1 MKNSAQL
8 IRSLNKSLEN
18 SKITDSIKLCND
30 ETNTRARI
38 IHPFLELLGFKQFE
52 DYTHEYVADISG
64 KKGTKVDIAITFGK
78 KTPSIIIEC
87 KKATSK
93 LNDKHFKQLNDY
105 VVYTPS
111 AKVGVLT
118 NGIIWDF
125 YIRGE
130 SGLNNTPFY
139 SFNLEDF
146 THSDLEIL
154 TMFMKSEFNIS
165 DIKEEADSIHFLE
178 KFDDALF
185 SVLNNPTAPIIKS
198 INEAM
203 GGKRASDKIAQKISE
218 LINSISIKSVYERM
232 VVEEAKVK
240 GIITT
245 DEEHKAFNVIKTI
258 LAMSSKFKNSELD
271 RIGFRDQKGSFKIL
285 IDDNQKRCVCDLIL
299 KGKVSHM
306 EISKKKYQLE
316 GVTVAD
322 IIKYKKEIIESAL
335 NSLKG
340 I

>member
-1 MKNSAQL
+1 MRNSAQL
-8 IRSLNKSLEN
+8 IRSLGKSIQN
-18 SKITDSIKLCND
+18 SNLIESIKLCTD

-87 KKATSK
+87 KKTTSK
-93 LNDKHFKQLNDY
+93 LTDKHFKQLNDY

-146 THSDLEIL
+146 TNSDLEIL
-154 TMFMKSEFNIS
+154 TMFMKSEFNVNEIQ
-165 DIKEEADSIHFLE
+165 EEADSIHFLE
-178 KFDDALF
+178 KFDDAFF
-185 SVLNNPTAPIIKS
+185 SVLNNPTPPIIKS
-198 INEAM
+198 LNEAM
-203 GGKRASDKIAQKISE
+203 GGKRATDKIAQKISS
-218 LINSISIKSVYERM
+218 LINSISVKGVYERM
-232 VVEEAKVK
+232 IVEEAKLRGV
-240 GIITT
+240 ITT
-245 DEEHKAFNVIKTI
+245 EEEYKAFNVIKTV

-271 RIGFRDQKGSFKIL
+271 RIGFRDQKSSFKIL
-285 IDDNQKRCVCDLIL
+285 IDDNQKKCICDIII
-299 KGKVSHM
+299 KDKVSYI
-306 EISKKKYQLE
+306 EINKKKHLIE

-322 IIKYKKEIIESAL
+322 ITKLKKEIVQSAI
-335 NSLKG
+335 NNLK
-340 I
+340 

>member
-1 MKNSAQL
+1 MRNSAQL
-8 IRSLNKSLEN
+8 IRSLGKSILN
-18 SKITDSIKLCND
+18 SNLIESIKLCTD

-87 KKATSK
+87 KKTTSK
-93 LNDKHFKQLNDY
+93 LTEKHFKQLNDY
-105 VVYTPS
+105 IVYTPS

-146 THSDLEIL
+146 TNSDLEIL
-154 TMFMKSEFNIS
+154 TMFMKSEFNVNEIQ
-165 DIKEEADSIHFLE
+165 EEADSIHFLE
-178 KFDDALF
+178 KFDDAF
-185 SVLNNPTAPIIKS
+185 YSVLNNPTPPIIKS
-198 INEAM
+198 LNEAM
-203 GGKRASDKIAQKISE
+203 GGKRATDKIAQKISS
-218 LINSISIKSVYERM
+218 LINSISVKGVYERM
-232 VVEEAKVK
+232 IVEEAKLRGV
-240 GIITT
+240 ITT
-245 DEEHKAFNVIKTI
+245 EEEYKAFNIIKTV

-271 RIGFRDQKGSFKIL
+271 RIGFRDQKSSFKIL
-285 IDDNQKRCVCDLIL
+285 IDDNQKKCICDIII
-299 KGKVSHM
+299 KDKVSYI
-306 EISKKKYQLE
+306 EINKKKHLIE

-322 IIKYKKEIIESAL
+322 ITKLKKEIVQSAI
-335 NSLKG
+335 NNLK
-340 I
+340 

>member
-1 MKNSAQL
+1 MRNSAQL
-8 IRSLNKSLEN
+8 IRSLGKSIQN
-18 SKITDSIKLCND
+18 SNLIESIKLCTD

-78 KTPSIIIEC
+78 KNPLVIVEC
-87 KKATSK
+87 KKATSR
-93 LNDKHFKQLNDY
+93 LNDKNFKQLNDY

-111 AKVGVLT
+111 AKVGILT

-146 THSDLEIL
+146 TNSDLEIL
-154 TMFMKSEFNIS
+154 TMFMKSEFNVNEIQ
-165 DIKEEADSIHFLE
+165 EEADSIHFLE
-178 KFDDALF
+178 KFDDAFF
-185 SVLNNPTAPIIKS
+185 SVLNNPTPPIIKS
-198 INEAM
+198 LNEAM
-203 GGKRASDKIAQKISE
+203 GGKRATDKIAQKISS
-218 LINSISIKSVYERM
+218 LINSISVKGVYERM
-232 VVEEAKVK
+232 VAEEAKLRGV
-240 GIITT
+240 ITT
-245 DEEHKAFNVIKTI
+245 EEEYKAFNVIKTV

-271 RIGFRDQKGSFKIL
+271 RIGFRDQKSSFKIL
-285 IDDNQKRCVCDLIL
+285 IDDNQKKCICDVII
-299 KGKVSHM
+299 KDKVSYI
-306 EISKKKYQLE
+306 EINKKKHLIE

-322 IIKYKKEIIESAL
+322 ITKLKKEIVQSAI
-335 NSLKG
+335 NNLK
-340 I
+340 

>member
-1 MKNSAQL
+1 MRNSAQL
-8 IRSLNKSLEN
+8 IRSLGKSILN
-18 SKITDSIKLCND
+18 SNLIESIKLCTD

-87 KKATSK
+87 KKTTSK
-93 LNDKHFKQLNDY
+93 LTDKHFKQLNDY
-105 VVYTPS
+105 IVYTPS

-146 THSDLEIL
+146 TNSDLEIL
-154 TMFMKSEFNIS
+154 TMFMKSEFNVNEIQ
-165 DIKEEADSIHFLE
+165 EEADSIHFLE
-178 KFDDALF
+178 KFDDAF
-185 SVLNNPTAPIIKS
+185 YSVLNNPTPPIIKS
-198 INEAM
+198 LNEAM
-203 GGKRASDKIAQKISE
+203 GGKRATDKIAQKISS
-218 LINSISIKSVYERM
+218 LINSISVKGVYERM
-232 VVEEAKVK
+232 IVEEAKLRGV
-240 GIITT
+240 ITT
-245 DEEHKAFNVIKTI
+245 EEEYKAFNIIKTV

-271 RIGFRDQKGSFKIL
+271 RIGFRDQKSSFKIL
-285 IDDNQKRCVCDLIL
+285 IDDNQKKCICDIII
-299 KGKVSHM
+299 KDKVSYI
-306 EISKKKYQLE
+306 EINKKKHLIE

-322 IIKYKKEIIESAL
+322 ITKLKKEIVQSAI
-335 NSLKG
+335 NNLK
-340 I
+340 

>member
-1 MKNSAQL
+1 MRNSAQL
-8 IRSLNKSLEN
+8 IRSLGKSIQN
-18 SKITDSIKLCND
+18 SNLIESIKLCTD

-87 KKATSK
+87 KKTTSK
-93 LNDKHFKQLNDY
+93 LTDKHFKQLNDY

-146 THSDLEIL
+146 TNSDLEIL
-154 TMFMKSEFNIS
+154 TMFMKSEFNINE
-165 DIKEEADSIHFLE
+165 IKEEADSIHFLE
-178 KFDDALF
+178 KFDDAFF
-185 SVLNNPTAPIIKS
+185 SVLNNPTPPIIKS

-203 GGKRASDKIAQKISE
+203 GGKRATDKIAQKISD
-218 LINSISIKSVYERM
+218 LINSISVKGVYERM
-232 VVEEAKVK
+232 ITEEAKLRGV
-240 GIITT
+240 ITT
-245 DEEHKAFNVIKTI
+245 EEEYKAFNVIKTV

-271 RIGFRDQKGSFKIL
+271 RIGIRDQKSSFKIL
-285 IDDNQKRCVCDLIL
+285 IDDNQKKCICDVII
-299 KGKVSHM
+299 KDKVSYI
-306 EISKKKYQLE
+306 EINKKKHLIE

-322 IIKYKKEIIESAL
+322 ITKLKKEIVQSAI
-335 NSLKG
+335 NNLK
-340 I
+340 